1 MEDPRILAACR
12 TSDRWQGGAQ
22 GPSPSLLFC
31 PTDRI
36 ARLPYLPSFA
46 PAMAQA

>member
-12 TSDRWQGGAQ
+12 TSDRGAPRWQGE
-22 GPSPSLLFC
+22 PSFLFC
-31 PTDRI
+31 PTDRR